1 MTEDQHHERLR
12 ERERQRERERE
23 RDSEGVRDSKL
34 ESANIMPVPA
44 AVKKTVNAVIAM
56 VTCATTFRV
65 VWLSPA

>member
-1 MTEDQHHERLR
+1 MRER
-12 ERERQRERERE
+12 EGQRERQRERKRERE